1 IDEYNDLV
9 RHVPALAALVDLIGR
24 RGRRQ
29 HLFAL
34 CLSHQ
39 WQGKRTGGSDVRDVF
54 ASAFI
59 HRLRPA
65 QARMLT
71 GLTAHELPDDVLQLP
86 EGHAYLLNNRGRLE
100 RIIVPHTTPSDIEQV
115 AGLLE
120 TTSDARPAAPPADV
134 PVTCA
139 RPAHDVPPTATART
153 TASSTLS
160 PDVARVLT
168 LFADGLTVGEIAQQV
183 YDAPKSGGR
192 SAEVRRQVEEII
204 RQTYR
209 AAAA

>member
-1 IDEYNDLV
+1 MTSTTDLV
-9 RHVPALAALVDLIGR
+9 RHTPALAALVDLLGR

-29 HLFAL
+29 HMFAL

-86 EGHAYLLNNRGRLE
+86 EGHAYLLNNRGQLE
-100 RIIVPHTTPSDIEQV
+100 RIIVPHTTPRDIAHV

-120 TTSDARPAAPPADV
+120 CTSDARQPDTHETGIRPENNVPPAATSSPATRD
-134 PVTCA
+134 
-139 RPAHDVPPTATART
+139 
-153 TASSTLS
+153 TLP

-192 SAEVRRQVEEII
+192 SAELRRQVEEII

-209 AAAA
+209 AAA